1 MLCFAAVLYPLGIL
15 TILMNFIGNKYLVHG
30 HVTAIVQCVLTLIC
44 LATAAP
50 SILSVVT
57 LISSV
62 CGLLKRNI
70 RAYRELVEM
79 LCLQTTL
86 VYQRELAT
94 LVYQRELA
102 EATEQADKQKS
113 TTDPAEVAR
122 ARTRLDPLV
131 NTLQRQVQKR
141 EHFLVVVSKAVI
153 KGEVRNL
160 TNSAYAFILALYF
173 FQLFAIGI
181 TFIKLRLGGSVS
193 FVEYFFSVAMVVVL
207 LVCVVALAIPLVAMS
222 GQAQAWISLTKS
234 LTSHASTKVSEILS
248 PQKNPLEL
256 HDHHAKLQDD
266 FTWSICGMDMS
277 YASIGKAVAAY
288 FGALWIAIFLPA
300 ITDYQ
305 EQLKQELEELQTTLN
320 TTMAELSETVDGA
333 LSG

>member
-86 VYQRELAT
+86 VYQRELQKQQSRQQT
-94 LVYQRELA
+94 
-102 EATEQADKQKS
+102 EAKEQVDKQKS

-141 EHFLVVVSKAVI
+141 EHFLVAVSKAVI

-288 FGALWIAIFLPA
+288 FGALWVAIFLPA

>member
-86 VYQRELAT
+86 VYQRELQKQQSRQQT
-94 LVYQRELA
+94 
-102 EATEQADKQKS
+102 EAKEQVDKQKS

-160 TNSAYAFILALYF
+160 TNSAYAFVLALYF

-207 LVCVVALAIPLVAMS
+207 LVCVVALAMPLVAMS

-288 FGALWIAIFLPA
+288 FGALWVAIFLPA

>member
-86 VYQRELAT
+86 VYQRELQKQQSRQQT
-94 LVYQRELA
+94 

-131 NTLQRQVQKR
+131 NTLQRQGQKR
-141 EHFLVVVSKAVI
+141 EHFLVAVSKAVI

-288 FGALWIAIFLPA
+288 FGALWVAIFLPA

-320 TTMAELSETVDGA
+320 TTMAELSTE
-333 LSG
+333 L

>member
-86 VYQRELAT
+86 VYQRELQKQQSRQQT
-94 LVYQRELA
+94 

-141 EHFLVVVSKAVI
+141 EHFLVAVSKAVI

-288 FGALWIAIFLPA
+288 FGALWVAIFLPA

>member
-86 VYQRELAT
+86 VYQRELQKQQSRQQT
-94 LVYQRELA
+94 
-102 EATEQADKQKS
+102 EAKEQVDKQKS

-160 TNSAYAFILALYF
+160 TNSAYAFVLALYF

-288 FGALWIAIFLPA
+288 FGALWVAIFLPA

>member
-86 VYQRELAT
+86 VYQRELQKQQSRQQT
-94 LVYQRELA
+94 

-141 EHFLVVVSKAVI
+141 EHFLVAVSKAVI

-234 LTSHASTKVSEILS
+234 LTSQASTKVSEILS

-288 FGALWIAIFLPA
+288 FGALWVAIFLPA

-320 TTMAELSETVDGA
+320 TTMAELSESVDGA

>member
-86 VYQRELAT
+86 VYQRELQKQQSRQQT
-94 LVYQRELA
+94 

-141 EHFLVVVSKAVI
+141 EHFLVAVSKAVI

-288 FGALWIAIFLPA
+288 FGALWVAIFLPA

-320 TTMAELSETVDGA
+320 TTMAELSTE
-333 LSG
+333 L

>member
-86 VYQRELAT
+86 VYQRELQKQQSRQQT
-94 LVYQRELA
+94 

-131 NTLQRQVQKR
+131 NTLQRQGQKR

-160 TNSAYAFILALYF
+160 TNSAYAFVLALYF

-222 GQAQAWISLTKS
+222 AQAQAWISLTKS

-288 FGALWIAIFLPA
+288 FGALWVAIFLPA

>member
-86 VYQRELAT
+86 VYQRELQKQQSRQQT
-94 LVYQRELA
+94 

-141 EHFLVVVSKAVI
+141 EHFLVAVSKAVI

-222 GQAQAWISLTKS
+222 AQAQAWISLTKS

-288 FGALWIAIFLPA
+288 FGALWVAIFLPA

>member
-50 SILSVVT
+50 SILSFVT

-86 VYQRELAT
+86 VYQRELQKQQSRQQT
-94 LVYQRELA
+94 

-141 EHFLVVVSKAVI
+141 EHFLVAVSKAVI

-160 TNSAYAFILALYF
+160 TNSAYAFVLALYF

-266 FTWSICGMDMS
+266 FTWTICGMDMS

-288 FGALWIAIFLPA
+288 FGALWVAIFLPA

>member
-86 VYQRELAT
+86 VYQRELQKQQSRQQT
-94 LVYQRELA
+94 

-160 TNSAYAFILALYF
+160 TNSAYAFVLALYF

-222 GQAQAWISLTKS
+222 GLAQAWISLTKS
-234 LTSHASTKVSEILS
+234 RTKHASTKVSEILS

-288 FGALWIAIFLPA
+288 FGALWVAIFLPA

>member
-86 VYQRELAT
+86 VYQRELQKQQSRQQT
-94 LVYQRELA
+94 

-141 EHFLVVVSKAVI
+141 EHFLVAVSKAVI

-288 FGALWIAIFLPA
+288 FGALWVAIFLPA

-320 TTMAELSETVDGA
+320 ATMAGLSETVDGT

>member
-86 VYQRELAT
+86 VYQRELQKQQSRQQT
-94 LVYQRELA
+94 

-153 KGEVRNL
+153 KGEVRDL
-160 TNSAYAFILALYF
+160 TNSAYAFVLALYF

-288 FGALWIAIFLPA
+288 FGALWVAIFLPA

>member
-50 SILSVVT
+50 SILSFVT

-86 VYQRELAT
+86 VYQRELQKQQSRQQT
-94 LVYQRELA
+94 
-102 EATEQADKQKS
+102 EAKEQVDKQKS

-160 TNSAYAFILALYF
+160 TNSAYAFVLALYF

-288 FGALWIAIFLPA
+288 FGALWVAIFLPA

-320 TTMAELSETVDGA
+320 TTMAELSESVDGA

>member
-70 RAYRELVEM
+70 RAYRELIEM

-86 VYQRELAT
+86 VYQRELQKQQSRQQT
-94 LVYQRELA
+94 

-141 EHFLVVVSKAVI
+141 EHFLVAVSKAVI

-288 FGALWIAIFLPA
+288 FGALWVAIFLPA

>member
-15 TILMNFIGNKYLVHG
+15 TILMNFIGNKYIVHG
-30 HVTAIVQCVLTLIC
+30 HATAIVQCVLTLIC

-86 VYQRELAT
+86 VYQRELQKQQSRQQT
-94 LVYQRELA
+94 

-141 EHFLVVVSKAVI
+141 EHFLVAVSKAVI

-288 FGALWIAIFLPA
+288 FGALWVAIFLPA

-320 TTMAELSETVDGA
+320 TTMAELSETVDGT

>member
-50 SILSVVT
+50 SILSFVT

-86 VYQRELAT
+86 VYQRELQKQQSRQQT
-94 LVYQRELA
+94 

-153 KGEVRNL
+153 KGEVRDL
-160 TNSAYAFILALYF
+160 TNSAYAFVLALYF

-320 TTMAELSETVDGA
+320 ATMAGLSETVDGT

>member
-30 HVTAIVQCVLTLIC
+30 YVTAIVQCVLTLIC

-86 VYQRELAT
+86 VYQRELQKQQSRQQT
-94 LVYQRELA
+94 
-102 EATEQADKQKS
+102 EAKEQVDKQKS

-160 TNSAYAFILALYF
+160 TNSAYAFVLALYF

-288 FGALWIAIFLPA
+288 FGALWVAIFLPA

>member
-50 SILSVVT
+50 SILSSVT

-86 VYQRELAT
+86 VYQRELQKQQSRQQT
-94 LVYQRELA
+94 

-160 TNSAYAFILALYF
+160 TNSAYAFVLALYF

-288 FGALWIAIFLPA
+288 FGALWVAIFLPA

>member
-50 SILSVVT
+50 SILSFVT

-86 VYQRELAT
+86 VYQRELQKQQSRQQT
-94 LVYQRELA
+94 

-160 TNSAYAFILALYF
+160 TNSAYAFVLALYF

-288 FGALWIAIFLPA
+288 FGALWVAIFLPA

>member
-79 LCLQTTL
+79 LCVQTTR
-86 VYQRELAT
+86 VYQRELN
-94 LVYQRELA
+94 

-160 TNSAYAFILALYF
+160 TNSAYAFVLALYF

-234 LTSHASTKVSEILS
+234 RTKHASTKVSEILS

-266 FTWSICGMDMS
+266 VTWTICGMDMS

-288 FGALWIAIFLPA
+288 FGALWVAIFLPA

>member
-86 VYQRELAT
+86 VYQRELQKQQSRQQT
-94 LVYQRELA
+94 

-141 EHFLVVVSKAVI
+141 EHFLVAVSKAVI

-288 FGALWIAIFLPA
+288 FGALWVAIFLPA

-320 TTMAELSETVDGA
+320 TTMAELSETVGGT

>member
-86 VYQRELAT
+86 VYQRELQKQQSRQQT
-94 LVYQRELA
+94 

-141 EHFLVVVSKAVI
+141 EHFLVAVSKAVI

-288 FGALWIAIFLPA
+288 FGALWVAIFLPA

-320 TTMAELSETVDGA
+320 TTMAELSESVDGA

>member
-86 VYQRELAT
+86 VYQRELQKQQSRQQT
-94 LVYQRELA
+94 

-141 EHFLVVVSKAVI
+141 EHFLVAVSKAVI

-222 GQAQAWISLTKS
+222 AQAQAWISLTKS

-256 HDHHAKLQDD
+256 HEHHAKLQDD

-288 FGALWIAIFLPA
+288 FGALWVAIFLPA